1 MWRNWRR
8 SLIAMLAIVLGMI
21 LLLFMDGMISSSDQA
36 IYGNAV
42 RLYGGNIQVHAPGFR
57 EKAKRLPLLPLD
69 DPEQV
74 MQVIRAETKITS
86 ASSRIN
92 TTGTVSSRGVNYP
105 VTITAVEPSIEAT
118 NSIVAEYIESGRYLL
133 DDDEASILIGR
144 GLADLLDV
152 NMGDRVTLVGRRKE
166 ESMRQHT
173 MTIVG
178 IYNLGLGEAEKGTV
192 FINLPMAQTLY
203 NLRDQVTEIT
213 ITLDSLGNEEAI
225 IKSLQPRLPGYEVDS
240 WQTLRPEMR
249 ETMDTK
255 SGFTTFFSFVV
266 LLIAIIGVLNLMLMA
281 VFERTREMGVLAALG
296 MKGRQIILLFVLE
309 GSLIGIVGAFF
320 GCALGALIVSI
331 VGIFGIDLS
340 FASGMGEITALMG
353 THLYPS
359 VTLGNVISRGISV
372 AFITALASLYPAWQA
387 SKNEPSESLRY
398 V

>member
-1 MWRNWRR
+1 
-8 SLIAMLAIVLGMI
+8 
-21 LLLFMDGMISSSDQA
+21 
-36 IYGNAV
+36 
-42 RLYGGNIQVHAPGFR
+42 
-57 EKAKRLPLLPLD
+57 
-69 DPEQV
+69 
-74 MQVIRAETKITS
+74 
-86 ASSRIN
+86 
-92 TTGTVSSRGVNYP
+92 
-105 VTITAVEPSIEAT
+105 
-118 NSIVAEYIESGRYLL
+118 
-133 DDDEASILIGR
+133 
-144 GLADLLDV
+144 
-152 NMGDRVTLVGRRKE
+152 MGDRVTLVGRRKE